1 MRLCPRCHS
10 LIELFNLGNVLAGEV
25 TMQTHP
31 SQLSVFRLFRYLQH
45 VLINRGAYHR
55 PANEHIL
62 CQVEVEII

>member
-1 MRLCPRCHS
+1 
-10 LIELFNLGNVLAGEV
+10 
-25 TMQTHP
+25 MQTH
-31 SQLSVFRLFRYLQH
+31 STQSSVFRLFRYLQH

>member
-1 MRLCPRCHS
+1 
-10 LIELFNLGNVLAGEV
+10 
-25 TMQTHP
+25 MQTHS
-31 SQLSVFRLFRYLQH
+31 SQFSVFCLFRYLQH